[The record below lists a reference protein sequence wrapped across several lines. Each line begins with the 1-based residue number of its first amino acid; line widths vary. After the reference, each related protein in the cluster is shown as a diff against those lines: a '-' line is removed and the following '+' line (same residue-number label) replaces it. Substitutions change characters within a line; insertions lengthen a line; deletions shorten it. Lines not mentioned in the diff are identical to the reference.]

1 MLNEGNQL
9 LLILKKMK
17 NTPPSGG
24 LKAVLGRLD
33 PNLARVFVP
42 FAFRHPSKLWA
53 YGRLVRAYKRSV
65 QLRQIARVNGSIVPP
80 FLILSITSR
89 CNLKCMGC
97 YAAAVGTVHSNS
109 SGTETCNRNLNLD
122 QWRHIIQEASDL
134 GIFGFILAG
143 GEPFVFPGLLDFCET
158 FKNHIFVIFTNGTAL
173 KEDDFARLKHLPNVV
188 VVVSI
193 EGNQYV
199 TDQRRGHGVYE
210 KVLQT
215 VHRLNKMGVV
225 SGISVTINR
234 LNFEYWMSDTS
245 VDDLISQGVRFGFF
259 IEYIP
264 VSHLPNDLLCLSR
277 EERVAF
283 RAKVL
288 EYRAQKAI
296 YLVHSP
302 GDEEL
307 VGGCISAGRGF
318 AHVTPDGDLTPCPVS
333 NIATHNLTKTTLQDG
348 LNSPLFQRIRES
360 DHLLENGDTPCAL
373 FTHPQEVEALVRIT
387 GAYRTGKK

>member
-1 MLNEGNQL
+1 
-9 LLILKKMK
+9 MK
-17 NTPPSGG
+17 NSQPSGG

-33 PNLARVFVP
+33 PNLARIFVP
-42 FAFRHPSKLWA
+42 FALRHPSKLWA
-53 YGRLVRAYKRSV
+53 YGHLVRAYKQSV
-65 QLRQIARVNGSIVPP
+65 ELRKIAKAKGSTVPP
-80 FLILSITSR
+80 FLILSITSH
-89 CNLKCMGC
+89 CNLKCVGC
-97 YAAAVGTVHSNS
+97 YATAVGTVHTNS
-109 SGTETCNRNLNLD
+109 PETEKRKQNLNLD

-134 GIFGFILAG
+134 GVFCFIIAG
-143 GEPFVFPGLLDFCET
+143 GEPFVFPGLLDLCEA
-158 FKNHIFVIFTNGTAL
+158 FKNRIFIIFTNGTAL
-173 KEDDFARLKHLPNVV
+173 REVDFARLKHLPNVV

-193 EGNQYV
+193 EGNHAM
-199 TDQRRGHGVYE
+199 TDQRRGTGVYE

-215 VHRLNKMGVV
+215 IHRLNKMGVV
-225 SGISVTINR
+225 SGISITMNR
-234 LNFEYWMSDTS
+234 LNFDYWMRDSS
-245 VDDLISQGVRFGFF
+245 VDDLIAQGIRFGFF

-264 VSHLPNDLLCLSR
+264 VSHFPGDLLCLSR
-277 EERVAF
+277 EERIAF

-288 EYRAQKAI
+288 EYRAQKVI

-333 NIATHNLTKTTLQDG
+333 NIATHNLTTTSLHAG

-373 FTHPQEVEALVRIT
+373 FAHPQEVEALVRAT
-387 GAYRTGKK
+387 GAHRTGG